1 MGKSRTNQ
9 SMESEAPKRRGR
21 VVGAKSYKVGTL
33 YKIINEFKPASM
45 LVWGT
50 VAEHYRRECGELE
63 ARPAATIKKFFF
75 RKCVTA

>member
-21 VVGAKSYKVGTL
+21 VVGAKLYKVGTL

-50 VAEHYRRECGELE
+50 VAEHYRRECRELE
-63 ARPAATIKKFFF
+63 ARPAATIKNLFSEN
-75 RKCVTA
+75 V